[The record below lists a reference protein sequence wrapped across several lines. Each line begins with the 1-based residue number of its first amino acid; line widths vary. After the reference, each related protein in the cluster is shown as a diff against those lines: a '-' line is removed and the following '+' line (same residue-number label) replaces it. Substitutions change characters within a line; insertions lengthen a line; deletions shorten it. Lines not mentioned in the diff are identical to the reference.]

1 MDKTELFEWVRSNQP
16 TKSLTQPQ
24 VNAVDNMLV
33 TMSIDDVMD
42 NISKLNGWELPSVD
56 NTTSKK
62 LSKQDIINAAN
73 NLGIEPAA
81 LKSVIDVEARS
92 SGFDSQGRP
101 TILFERH
108 KFWDELGKVNYFTW
122 RQKFYEQYPDICNP
136 KSGGYNERDQYEK
149 LRIASELHWEAAHKS
164 ASYGLGQIMGFNFE
178 SLGYKSLKE
187 FVEDMYESEAKQ
199 LEAMA
204 RFLKVNNLIPKLK
217 SHDWSGFARGY
228 NGSAYKKNNYD
239 VKLANA
245 YAKAKKEGW

>member
-1 MDKTELFEWVRSNQP
+1 MDKAELFDWVRSNQP
-16 TKSLTQPQ
+16 DKKLIQPQ
-24 VNAVDNMLV
+24 VEAIDSMLLKHSTDDLAKTLSLV
-33 TMSIDDVMD
+33 T
-42 NISKLNGWELPSVD
+42 GWKLPSVD
-56 NTTSKK
+56 NNTNKK
-62 LSKQDIINAAN
+62 LQKQDIINVAN

-178 SLGYKSLKE
+178 SLGYKTLKE
-187 FVEDMYESEAKQ
+187 FVDAMYESEAKQ

-217 SHDWSGFARGY
+217 SHDWAGFARGY

-245 YAKAKKEGW
+245 YTKAKKEGW